1 MKTAF
6 VLCLLLLSAAVA
18 GDLWGSADLS
28 ARSSYIFRGVVYVDA
43 PVLEPSASIGI
54 SGFSTTL
61 WGSMELTEENDYGDD
76 YGFAA
81 GEFTE
86 VDLILDYT
94 RDFGQ
99 FWVYSGIGKYWYP
112 NTGYE
117 SSSEFYLS
125 AGPNTVLSPA
135 LNLYRDLEQ
144 SEGLYGSISL
154 SQAIPVGCLEPS
166 LGLKLGYGNRKHNMA
181 MYGVD
186 KGSIADLTVDLAV
199 PFSVSGSVTVTP
211 SVEFT
216 TLPDGEISDTF
227 EESTHFRGGLSV
239 TWGFLP

>member
-6 VLCLLLLSAAVA
+6 VLCLLLMSAAVA
-18 GDLWGSADLS
+18 GDLWGSADLT

-43 PVLEPSASIGI
+43 PVLEPSASLGI

-61 WGSMELTEENDYGDD
+61 WGSMELTDENDYGDE
-76 YGFAA
+76 YGTAE
-81 GEFTE
+81 GELTE

-94 RDFGQ
+94 RDFGP
-99 FWVYSGIGKYWYP
+99 FWAYTGIGKYWYP

-125 AGPNTVLSPA
+125 VGPNTVLSPA

-144 SEGLYGSISL
+144 SEGMYGAISL
-154 SQAIPVGCLEPS
+154 SQAIPVGSLMPS
-166 LGLKLGYGNRKHNMA
+166 LGLKLGYGNRRHNLA
-181 MYGVD
+181 FYGVN
-186 KGSIADLTVDLAV
+186 KASIADLTLDLAV

-211 SVEFT
+211 SVEYT
-216 TLPDGEISDTF
+216 TLPDGEVSDAF
-227 EESTHFRGGLSV
+227 EDPTHFRGGLSV
-239 TWGFLP
+239 TWGFLQ